1 MDSRLSHPVHTVPVD
16 ETEDEVSLER
26 IFSTLWSYRKVIEA
40 GIAIVMGVY
49 VVVAL
54 ALFMLLP
61 RERLASVGF
70 RLVFDGVDNSKY
82 PNDTK
87 FATSD
92 IIATPVLAEV
102 YAKDDLSRYIGTF
115 EKFKNSIF
123 IRDANRDLEL
133 LDLEYS
139 GRLSDQKLAPVDR
152 ARLESEY
159 KDKRKAMAAPFY
171 SLTLDRNEWITKM
184 PPAMAEKVLRDT
196 LATWAD
202 QVDKRKGGLKYN
214 ILMYTRA
221 SVPLDLVE
229 HEDYLIAADVLRSR
243 TVAMQDL
250 LDQVGRLPGAA
261 ALRAGPEHLSLG
273 EIRAGLTETLRFRL
287 QPLIAT
293 ITQDGA
299 TTDAKRLR
307 AYVENQLAQA
317 KDGQAEQQ
325 RRADTLQRSLA
336 TYTGE
341 RTYVSPST
349 VAQQQPRQAAPDQG
363 ASVIPQVSDSFLDR
377 IMDLSRQNTDIKYRQ
392 DMTEKVVEEGLIASA
407 LGRDITYYEELL
419 RHLPSGA
426 SSRADTVAI
435 RKATKAVYEQ
445 VVKGIDQANVF
456 YAELS
461 AQNLNAQ
468 AQLYTMSEPF
478 LDYSQYAFPPPLMLM
493 YGVLTFLLA
502 LFLVP
507 LGCLVH
513 HATTGRNRQK
523 K

>member
-1 MDSRLSHPVHTVPVD
+1 
-16 ETEDEVSLER
+16 
-26 IFSTLWSYRKVIEA
+26 
-40 GIAIVMGVY
+40 
-49 VVVAL
+49 
-54 ALFMLLP
+54 
-61 RERLASVGF
+61 
-70 RLVFDGVDNSKY
+70 
-82 PNDTK
+82 
-87 FATSD
+87 
-92 IIATPVLAEV
+92 
-102 YAKDDLSRYIGTF
+102 
-115 EKFKNSIF
+115 
-123 IRDANRDLEL
+123 
-133 LDLEYS
+133 
-139 GRLSDQKLAPVDR
+139 
-152 ARLESEY
+152 
-159 KDKRKAMAAPFY
+159 
-171 SLTLDRNEWITKM
+171 
-184 PPAMAEKVLRDT
+184 
-196 LATWAD
+196 
-202 QVDKRKGGLKYN
+202 
-214 ILMYTRA
+214 
-221 SVPLDLVE
+221 LDLVE

-299 TTDAKRLR
+299 TTDAKRLG
-307 AYVENQLAQA
+307 AYVENQPAQA

-461 AQNLNAQ
+461 ARNLNAQ
-468 AQLYTMSEPF
+468 AQLSTMSEPF
-478 LDYSQYAFPPPLMLM
+478 RDYSQYAFPPPLMLM